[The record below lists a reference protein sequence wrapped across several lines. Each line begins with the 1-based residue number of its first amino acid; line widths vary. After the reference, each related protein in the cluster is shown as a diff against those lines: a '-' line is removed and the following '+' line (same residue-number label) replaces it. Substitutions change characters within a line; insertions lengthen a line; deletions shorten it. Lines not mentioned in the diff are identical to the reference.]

1 MSLSGKAALVT
12 GAGSGIGRAIALAL
26 GGQGVAVAVNDVYL
40 ERAQGVAEE
49 VAAKGVNAVP
59 IRADVSRPDEVD
71 AMMQEVQKG
80 LGRIDILVNNAGIE
94 QVVPFA
100 QMSHEDWRRMLSIHV
115 DGAFNCARGVVE
127 GMVAARW
134 GRVINMSS
142 VAAFMGPDL
151 QVHYATAK
159 AALVGF
165 TKSLAREVAP
175 FGVTVNAIAPG
186 IIDTPM
192 ARSFSPRFVEKML
205 QLTPVGRLGQPE
217 DIAHAA
223 LFLAS
228 EEASF
233 ITGQVISPN
242 GGHWL

>member
-1 MSLSGKAALVT
+1 MALKGKVALVT

-26 GGQGVAVAVNDVYL
+26 AGQGVAMAVNDVDL
-40 ERAQGVAEE
+40 ERAMTTANE
-49 VAAKGVNAVP
+49 VTSKGVKAVP
-59 IRADVSRPDEVD
+59 VRADVSRPDEVA
-71 AMMQEVQKG
+71 AMIDEARKELKQ
-80 LGRIDILVNNAGIE
+80 IDILVNNAGIE
-94 QVVPFA
+94 HVVPFA
-100 QMSHEDWRRMLSIHV
+100 QMAYEDWRRMLGIHV

-127 GMVAARW
+127 GMVAGRW
-134 GRVINMSS
+134 GRIVNMAS

-175 FGVTVNAIAPG
+175 YGVTVNAIAPG
-186 IIDTPM
+186 LIDTPM
-192 ARSFSPRFVEKML
+192 ARSFSPRFVDKML
-205 QLTPVGRLGQPE
+205 ELTPVGRLGQPE
-217 DIAHAA
+217 DIAYTA
-223 LFLAS
+223 LFLAA

-242 GGHWL
+242 GGHWV

>member
-26 GGQGVAVAVNDVYL
+26 AGKGAAVLVNDVYL
-40 ERAQGVAEE
+40 DRAQKVAGEVAE
-49 VAAKGVNAVP
+49 KGVKSLAL
-59 IRADVSRPDEVD
+59 RADVSHPAEVT
-71 AMMQEVQKG
+71 AMVREARRVFPR
-80 LGRIDILVNNAGIE
+80 LDILVNNAGIE
-94 QVVPFA
+94 QVIAFA
-100 QMSHEDWRRMLSIHV
+100 QMSYEDWRRMLGIHV
-115 DGAFNCARGVVE
+115 DGAFNCAREVV
-127 GMVAARW
+127 GDMIAARW

-165 TKSLAREVAP
+165 TKSLARELAP

-186 IIDTPM
+186 LIDTPM
-192 ARSFSPRFVEKML
+192 ARSFSPRFIERML
-205 QLTPVGRLGQPE
+205 ALTPVGRLGTAE
-217 DIAHAA
+217 DIAYAA

-242 GGHWL
+242 GGHWM

>member
-1 MSLSGKAALVT
+1 MSLQGKTALVT
-12 GAGSGIGRAIALAL
+12 GAGSGIGRATALAL
-26 GGQGVAVAVNDVYL
+26 AGQGVAVAVNDVDL
-40 ERAQGVAEE
+40 ERAQVTAKEVSSRGVRA
-49 VAAKGVNAVP
+49 VAA
-59 IRADVSRPDEVD
+59 RADVSSPDEVT
-71 AMMQEVQKG
+71 AMIDEARKELNQ
-80 LGRIDILVNNAGIE
+80 IDILVNNAGIE
-94 QVVPFA
+94 HVVPFA
-100 QMSHEDWRRMLSIHV
+100 QMAYEDWRRMLGIHV

-134 GRVINMSS
+134 GRIVNMAS

-186 IIDTPM
+186 LIDTPM
-192 ARSFSPRFVEKML
+192 ARSFSPRFVDKML
-205 QLTPVGRLGQPE
+205 ELTPVGRLGQPE
-217 DIAHAA
+217 DIAYTA
-223 LFLAS
+223 LFLVA

-242 GGHWL
+242 GGHWV

>member
-1 MSLSGKAALVT
+1 MALKGKVALVT

-26 GGQGVAVAVNDVYL
+26 AGQGVAMAVNDVDL
-40 ERAQGVAEE
+40 ERAMTTANE
-49 VAAKGVNAVP
+49 VTSKGVKAVP
-59 IRADVSRPDEVD
+59 VRADVSRPDEVA
-71 AMMQEVQKG
+71 AMIDEARKE
-80 LGRIDILVNNAGIE
+80 LKHIDILVNNAGIE
-94 QVVPFA
+94 HVVPFA
-100 QMSHEDWRRMLSIHV
+100 QMAYEDWRRMLGIHV

-134 GRVINMSS
+134 GRIVNMAS

-175 FGVTVNAIAPG
+175 YGVTVNAIAPG
-186 IIDTPM
+186 LIDTPM
-192 ARSFSPRFVEKML
+192 ARSFSPRFVDRML
-205 QLTPVGRLGQPE
+205 ELTPVGRLGQPE
-217 DIAHAA
+217 DIAYTAM
-223 LFLAS
+223 FLAA

-242 GGHWL
+242 GGHWV

>member
-1 MSLSGKAALVT
+1 MSLSGKVALVT

-26 GGQGVAVAVNDVYL
+26 AGQGVAVAVNDVDL
-40 ERAQGVAEE
+40 ERAQRTVGE
-49 VAAKGVNAVP
+49 VAAKGVKALAV
-59 IRADVSRPDEVD
+59 RADVSRPDEVA
-71 AMMQEVQKG
+71 AMIDEASKG
-80 LGRIDILVNNAGIE
+80 LKQIDILVNNAGIE
-94 QVVPFA
+94 HVVAFA
-100 QMSHEDWRRMLSIHV
+100 KMTYEDWRRMLGIHV

-134 GRVINMSS
+134 GRIVNMSS

-186 IIDTPM
+186 LIDTPM
-192 ARSFSPRFVEKML
+192 VQKFSPRFREKMVA
-205 QLTPVGRLGQPE
+205 LTPVGRIGTPE
-217 DIAHAA
+217 DIAYAVS
-223 LFLAS
+223 FLAA

>member
-1 MSLSGKAALVT
+1 VSLSGKTALVT
-12 GAGSGIGRAIALAL
+12 GAGSGIGRAIALSLA
-26 GGQGVAVAVNDVYL
+26 GQGVAVAVNDVYL
-40 ERAQGVAEE
+40 ERAQAVAQE
-49 VAAKGVNAVP
+49 VAAKGVKAVP
-59 IRADVSRPDEVD
+59 VRADVSRPDEVD
-71 AMMQEVQKG
+71 AMMQEARKALKQ
-80 LGRIDILVNNAGIE
+80 IDILVNNAGIE
-94 QVVPFA
+94 HVVAFA
-100 QMSHEDWRRMLSIHV
+100 QMKYEDWRRMLGIHV

-134 GRVINMSS
+134 GRIVNMSS

-192 ARSFSPRFVEKML
+192 VQNFSPRFREKMVA
-205 QLTPVGRLGQPE
+205 LTPVGRMGTPE
-217 DIAHAA
+217 DIAYAVS
-223 LFLAS
+223 FLAS

-242 GGHWL
+242 GGHWM